1 MLFPPV
7 FQWLKA
13 SEAVKAIVG
22 TNPPR
27 IWKHG
32 SAPQSPTGAPLS
44 QPYITW
50 FIAAAAPENN
60 LSDPVPVDR
69 YSAQIDCWHQTQ
81 DGVEALAVEARDA
94 MESHCH
100 MTGVIANLREP
111 ETKLY
116 RIGLTFDIWHG
127 RELASG

>member
-1 MLFPPV
+1 MLPPV

-13 SEAVKAIVG
+13 SSAVKNIVG

-27 IWKHG
+27 IWRHG
-32 SAPQSPTGAPLS
+32 AAPQSTDGQPIG

-50 FIAAAAPENN
+50 FVASNFPLNN
-60 LSDPVPVDR
+60 LSDPVPADR
-69 YSAQIDCWHQTQ
+69 YSAQVDCWHQT
-81 DGVEALAVEARDA
+81 DAGIEALASAARDA
-94 MESHCH
+94 MEAQCV
-100 MTGVIANLREP
+100 MTGIIANLREP

-127 RELASG
+127 RTS